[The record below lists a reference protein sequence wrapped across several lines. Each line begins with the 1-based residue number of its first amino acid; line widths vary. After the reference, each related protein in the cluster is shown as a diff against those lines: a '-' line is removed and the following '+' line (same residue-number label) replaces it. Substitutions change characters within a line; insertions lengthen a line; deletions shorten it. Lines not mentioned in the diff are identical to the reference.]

1 MDDWELFESQ
11 MGENLLVIFICEH
24 DRMTVMWIVF
34 TLMKKKVKQMFFK
47 QINCIRIPS
56 LRFVSNTFI
65 VMIVNKAHELSVFE
79 LSVLFTLV
87 LFLIER
93 NTQCQMLIN
102 RNERLWSLEMT
113 LETEG
118 TTINWSMTR
127 RAQA

>member
-1 MDDWELFESQ
+1 
-11 MGENLLVIFICEH
+11 
-24 DRMTVMWIVF
+24 
-34 TLMKKKVKQMFFK
+34 
-47 QINCIRIPS
+47 
-56 LRFVSNTFI
+56 
-65 VMIVNKAHELSVFE
+65 MIVNKAHELSVFE

-118 TTINWSMTR
+118 TTIN
-127 RAQA
+127 

>member
-1 MDDWELFESQ
+1 
-11 MGENLLVIFICEH
+11 
-24 DRMTVMWIVF
+24 
-34 TLMKKKVKQMFFK
+34 MFFK

-56 LRFVSNTFI
+56 QRFVSNTFI

-102 RNERLWSLEMT
+102 RNKHLWSLEMT

-118 TTINWSMTR
+118 TTIN
-127 RAQA
+127 